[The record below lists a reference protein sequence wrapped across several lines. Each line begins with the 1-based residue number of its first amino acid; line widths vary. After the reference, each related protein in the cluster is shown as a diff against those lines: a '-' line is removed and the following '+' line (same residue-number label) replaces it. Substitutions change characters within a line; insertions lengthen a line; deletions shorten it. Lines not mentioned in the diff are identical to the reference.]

1 MHAGLGAK
9 RVRDLFAAARKNAP
23 AIIFIDEIDAL
34 GGKRRVSIG
43 GGSERQTLN
52 QLLSCM
58 DGFTKNENVIIIAA
72 TNRYVHAC
80 HDPRLDRSSLPGP
93 TIFTCAQQ
101 VLLPALACSHQH
113 SSSITSTRLTLTA
126 HTPCAPHM
134 QPRDP

>member
-1 MHAGLGAK
+1 MSSGPPLHSLDRTLSHPSPWRHCVSYLLFPPPCPLRAPAGLGAK

-72 TNRYVHAC
+72 TNR
-80 HDPRLDRSSLPGP
+80 
-93 TIFTCAQQ
+93 
-101 VLLPALACSHQH
+101 
-113 SSSITSTRLTLTA
+113 
-126 HTPCAPHM
+126 
-134 QPRDP
+134 